1 MNARSDVTANL
12 PENLTAR
19 AAFASHRLIGWIY
32 WDPDAIA
39 RYTALG
45 VPEGRGYYIASRCAP
60 LAAAGADVVAAAC
73 YSIHPVF
80 VRFSLETAAAHTT
93 FEAVYEARNDAVE
106 VGLGECAP
114 EIAGTLSDLAPALW
128 RVADELPL
136 AARPMFAAHRSWP
149 RHEER
154 PVLSAWLALNAIR
167 EWRGDTHWAV
177 LAAEDVTGVEAGLL
191 HDAYLGY
198 PGDWIPRSRGADD
211 DALAVAWRR
220 LDDRGLVTDGK
231 VNPSGIAFREE
242 LERRTDML
250 CAAGWTLLGESA
262 TRQLLDA
269 VEPISE
275 RFIERIDRNAGPNW
289 MPAARR
295 RRR

>member
-1 MNARSDVTANL
+1 MSAPSDVAANL
-12 PENLTAR
+12 PADLVAR

-80 VRFSLETAAAHTT
+80 VRFSLETAAAHTS

-106 VGLGECAP
+106 AGLDDCAP
-114 EIAGTLSDLAPALW
+114 EIAGVLSDLAPDLW
-128 RVADELPL
+128 RVVDEMPL
-136 AARPMFAAHRSWP
+136 AARPLFAAHRSWP
-149 RHEER
+149 RHHER
-154 PVLSAWLALNAIR
+154 PALSAWLALNAIR
-167 EWRGDTHWAV
+167 EWRGDSHWAV
-177 LAAEDVTGVEAGLL
+177 LAAEDVSGVEAGLL

-211 DALAVAWRR
+211 AALDAAWRR
-220 LDDRGLVTDGK
+220 LDARGLVTAGR
-231 VNPSGIAFREE
+231 VNEAGIAFREQ
-242 LERRTDML
+242 LERRTDDL
-250 CAAGWTLLGESA
+250 CTAGWQMLGESA
-262 TRQLLDA
+262 IRMFLDA

-275 RFIERIDRNAGPNW
+275 RFVERIDRTAGPNW

>member
-1 MNARSDVTANL
+1 MIDASD
-12 PENLTAR
+12 LTAR

-45 VPEGRGYYIASRCAP
+45 VPEGRGYYVASRCAP
-60 LAAAGADVVAAAC
+60 LAAAGPDVVAAAC

-80 VRFSLETAAAHTT
+80 VRFSLETASAHTT

-114 EIAGTLSDLAPALW
+114 ELAGPLTDLAHDLW
-128 RVADELPL
+128 RVVDQLPL
-136 AARPMFAAHRSWP
+136 AARPLFAAHRSWP
-149 RHEER
+149 RHESR

-177 LAAEDVTGVEAGLL
+177 LAADDVSGVEAGLL
-191 HDAYLGY
+191 HEAYLGY

-211 DALAVAWRR
+211 DVLDQAWRR
-220 LDDRGLVTDGK
+220 LDAQGFVTDGR
-231 VNPSGIAFREE
+231 VNRAGVAFREE
-242 LERRTDML
+242 LERRTDSL
-250 CAAGWTLLGESA
+250 CSPGWELLGEHA
-262 TRQLLDA
+262 TRRLLDA
-269 VEPISE
+269 VEPISD
-275 RFIERIDRNAGPNW
+275 RFIERIDRTAGPNW

-295 RRR
+295 RRL

>member
-1 MNARSDVTANL
+1 VNETSGT
-12 PENLTAR
+12 TSR

-32 WDPDAIA
+32 WDPEAIA

-73 YSIHPVF
+73 YSIHPAF

-93 FEAVYEARNDAVE
+93 FEAVYEARNDAAE
-106 VGLGECAP
+106 VGLARLAP
-114 EIAGTLSDLAPALW
+114 EIGDVLARLAPDLW
-128 RVADELPL
+128 RVVDELPL
-136 AARPMFAAHRSWP
+136 AARPMFAAHRGWP
-149 RHEER
+149 RHEDR

-167 EWRGDTHWAV
+167 EWRGDSHWAV

-191 HDAYLGY
+191 HEAYLGY

-211 DALAVAWRR
+211 DALESAWRR
-220 LDDRGLVTDGK
+220 LESRGFVTDGR
-231 VNPSGIAFREE
+231 VNGDGVAFREE
-242 LERRTDML
+242 LERRTDRL
-250 CAAGWTLLGESA
+250 CDAGWNMLGDGA
-262 TRQLLDA
+262 TGDFLAA
-269 VEPISE
+269 VEPISD
-275 RFIERIDRNAGPNW
+275 RFVDQIDRTAGPNW

-295 RRR
+295 RR

>member
-1 MNARSDVTANL
+1 MIDASD
-12 PENLTAR
+12 LTAR

-45 VPEGRGYYIASRCAP
+45 VPEGRGYYVASRCAP
-60 LAAAGADVVAAAC
+60 LAAAGPDVVAAAC

-80 VRFSLETAAAHTT
+80 VRFSLETASAHTT

-114 EIAGTLSDLAPALW
+114 ELAGPLTDLAHDLW
-128 RVADELPL
+128 RVVDQLPL
-136 AARPMFAAHRSWP
+136 AARPLFAAHRSWP
-149 RHEER
+149 RHESR

-177 LAAEDVTGVEAGLL
+177 LAADDVSGVEAGLL
-191 HDAYLGY
+191 HEAYLGY

-211 DALAVAWRR
+211 DVLDQAWRR
-220 LDDRGLVTDGK
+220 LDARGFVTDGR
-231 VNPSGIAFREE
+231 VNRAGVAFREE
-242 LERRTDML
+242 LERRTDSL
-250 CAAGWTLLGESA
+250 CSPGWELLGEHA
-262 TRQLLDA
+262 TRRLLDA
-269 VEPISE
+269 VEPISD
-275 RFIERIDRNAGPNW
+275 RFIERIDRTAGPNW

-295 RRR
+295 RRL